1 MDERSLLKKSALCQH
16 LNEKE
21 LEDVLTIVSIRR
33 VSRSEILF
41 FQGDEAT
48 GFFVLL
54 KGKMRIYKSSPEG
67 REYTLH
73 VITPGQM
80 FAEAAIFHGRGFP
93 ASSSAL
99 EDSVVAFFPKGGFVR
114 LLGSSPEISMKMIAA
129 LSAYLRELAEMIEE
143 LSLKEIPSRLASYLL
158 TESSNRGL
166 ETFNLQVTKTELAHK
181 LGTIS
186 ETLSR
191 NLKKMKALGLIAVN
205 GREIKIMDF
214 QQLRA
219 VADGRK
225 I

>member
-1 MDERSLLKKSALCQH
+1 
-16 LNEKE
+16 
-21 LEDVLTIVSIRR
+21 
-33 VSRSEILF
+33 
-41 FQGDEAT
+41 
-48 GFFVLL
+48 
-54 KGKMRIYKSSPEG
+54 
-67 REYTLH
+67 
-73 VITPGQM
+73 
-80 FAEAAIFHGRGFP
+80 
-93 ASSSAL
+93 
-99 EDSVVAFFPKGGFVR
+99 
-114 LLGSSPEISMKMIAA
+114 MIAA

-166 ETFNLQVTKTELAHK
+166 ETFKLQVTKTELAHK

-205 GREIKIMDF
+205 GREIRIMDF
-214 QQLRA
+214 QQLQA